1 MGSQG
6 QEVIHLAPAATAAE
20 EWIDEGEAEEDEWVA
35 PGEESGERTERPGLD
50 VRAAV
55 PFRGLDN
62 IGRYWSELFC
72 PDQVVTM
79 QASYDAELEARFQG
93 QHNLCVRRHFPAV
106 PSKRPNQESP
116 RAGDLVRGGVSERS
130 VPLR

>member
-1 MGSQG
+1 M
-6 QEVIHLAPAATAAE
+6 
-20 EWIDEGEAEEDEWVA
+20 
-35 PGEESGERTERPGLD
+35 SGPERPGLD
-50 VRAAV
+50 VRVAV
-55 PFRGLDN
+55 SFRGLDN
-62 IGRYWSELFC
+62 ISGATGPHFSV

-93 QHNLCVRRHFPAV
+93 QHNLWVLCHFPAV

-116 RAGDLVRGGVSERS
+116 RAADLVRGGVSERS